1 MKNQMK
7 RLYEIINECG
17 INDKNVMATVIEGEH
32 FGEKALFSA
41 DKLLF
46 ESSDG
51 GFLGKHQQSILEKK
65 QTGTYWIDDNRVFVE
80 ILGND
85 EKLVVCGG
93 GHVAIQLIKIAL
105 MIGFKV
111 IAIED
116 RPTFADN
123 ARRAGANHVIC
134 KPFEEAL
141 EEIEGDKDTF
151 FVIVTRG
158 HRFDK
163 ICLEKIIEK
172 ENAYVGMM
180 GSKVRVRTIKEELRE
195 KGIDKEIIDSIY
207 APIGLKI
214 GAETPEEI
222 AVCIAAELIQVKN
235 SAKRGSRYTK
245 EMLEAILADNDEN
258 AAKVLVTIVSKK
270 GSTPR
275 SAGTK
280 MLVFPNGKTIGT
292 IGGGCVEADI
302 IQKSL
307 SLMDSNSTEPELYKV
322 DMLGQNAEDEG
333 MVCGGINEV
342 LLEKIE

>member
-1 MKNQMK
+1 MKE
-7 RLYEIINECG
+7 LYEIINQFSANE
-17 INDKNVMATVIEGEH
+17 KNLMATVIEGEY

-41 DKLLF
+41 NKLLF
-46 ESSDG
+46 KTSDD
-51 GFLGKHQQSILEKK
+51 GFLSKHQHKILEITE
-65 QTGTYWIDDNRVFVE
+65 TGTYWIDDNRVFVE
-80 ILGND
+80 ILGSDMN
-85 EKLVVCGG
+85 LVVCGG

-134 KPFEEAL
+134 KPFEDGLA
-141 EEIEGDKDTF
+141 EIKGDKDTF

-158 HRFDK
+158 HRYDQ

-172 ENAYVGMM
+172 ENAYIGML
-180 GSKVRVRTIKEELRE
+180 GSKVRVRTIKEALKE
-195 KGIDKEIIDSIY
+195 KGIDEECIERIY

-235 SAKRGSRYTK
+235 NAKRGSRYTK
-245 EMLEAILADNDEN
+245 EILEGILTDNDDKT
-258 AAKVLVTIVSKK
+258 AKVLVTIVSKK

-275 SAGTK
+275 SEGTK
-280 MLVFPNGKTIGT
+280 MLVFPDGKQIGT
-292 IGGGCVEADI
+292 IGGGCVEAEI

-307 SLMDSNSTEPELYKV
+307 SLLDSHSTEPELYKL
-322 DMLGQNAEDEG
+322 DMMGQNAEDEG
-333 MVCGGINEV
+333 MICGGINEV
-342 LLEKIE
+342 LLEKIQ